1 MTRPARLV
9 PLLMLASLL
18 PCLVGGTDIPA
29 SSPKSPTYTAPHTSE
44 GFAPPK
50 KTIYSG
56 AVASSPSS
64 YSSSSPSSYSSS
76 SPSSYSS
83 SSPSSHSSSSLS
95 SFSSSSSSGTS
106 VHVNPYSAAA
116 VRAAEISPAY
126 STPDAASAAYA
137 SPSAMVHTE
146 HAHTFS
152 APSPASSYSAYSS
165 LEASSYPQSSSYGA
179 AAAANGVDDYN
190 YHHEIEAPSGIDFIG
205 RFLEAIPLF
214 LAVLVAFLLAQVVA
228 PWLYQLLLVA
238 VSLVP
243 ISLAYK
249 APLLNALLLP
259 FGLTLCTTAA
269 PPAVF
274 SGTSIFTGRDLS
286 KDFLSQDIDEDQW
299 DMAVSQIAER
309 GVQVLKGKVSRLI

>member
-1 MTRPARLV
+1 MTQSARLV

-18 PCLVGGTDIPA
+18 ACLVGGTDIPA
-29 SSPKSPTYTAPHTSE
+29 SSPKSPTYTAPQTSE

-76 SPSSYSS
+76 SPSSYRSS
-83 SSPSSHSSSSLS
+83 SHS

-106 VHVNPYSAAA
+106 VPVNPYSAAA
-116 VRAAEISPAY
+116 VRAAEISPVY

-137 SPSAMVHTE
+137 SPSATVYTE

-152 APSPASSYSAYSS
+152 SPSSASSYSAYSS
-165 LEASSYPQSSSYGA
+165 QEAASSYPQSSSYGVA
-179 AAAANGVDDYN
+179 ATNGVDDYN

-274 SGTSIFTGRDLS
+274 SGTSLLTGRDLS
-286 KDFLSQDIDEDQW
+286 EDFLSQDIDEDQW
-299 DMAVSQIAER
+299 DVAVSQIAER
-309 GVQVLKGKVSRLI
+309 GVQVLKGKVSR